1 MSTVLDADTASD
13 GGVAGAGGAALAGG
27 AAGPGEP
34 RPVASRVVLG
44 YDTERFPF
52 AAVLQRD
59 VFRVRSL
66 DRLHEG
72 VLAARVARGQRAVL
86 KTRDNLAARELV
98 QQLPDSAPFF
108 RLYHEFMRL
117 VLAPV
122 AGRSLSYSNRP
133 KVRVHFP
140 GTPSVSSFHADA
152 PVTERI
158 DQINFWLPV
167 TSVTGGSALHLESDY
182 GLADYTPVP
191 LRYGQALIFDGGYL
205 GHGSVDNTSEVTR
218 VSFDMRFGYRKAT
231 SREEGID
238 LMNRIVRRLDR
249 FGQRTG

>member
-1 MSTVLDADTASD
+1 MTAGTPVAEVADAAVDVPEA
-13 GGVAGAGGAALAGG
+13 V
-27 AAGPGEP
+27 GEP
-34 RPVASRVVLG
+34 RPTASRVRLA

-52 AAVLQRD
+52 AALLRRD

-66 DRLHEG
+66 ESLHHDI
-72 VLAARVARGQRAVL
+72 VAARGSRGQRGEL
-86 KTRDNLAARELV
+86 RTRDNLAARALV

-108 RLYHEFMRL
+108 QLYHEFMRL

-140 GTPSVSSFHADA
+140 GTSSVSSFHADV
-152 PVTERI
+152 PVTKRV
-158 DQINFWLPV
+158 DQINFWLPITDV
-167 TSVTGGSALHLESDY
+167 YGSAALHLESDY
-182 GLADYTPVP
+182 GLADYQPAP

-205 GHGSVDNTSEVTR
+205 GHGSVLNDTDVTR
-218 VSFDMRFGYRKAT
+218 ISFDMRFGYRGAT
-231 SREEGID
+231 TRAEGVD

-249 FGQRTG
+249 LAARSRG